1 MPFASPHGLF
11 QLSKL
16 SVWWLRLGI
25 SIERIQPGHPQQN
38 GRHERM
44 HLTLKKEATR
54 PAGANF
60 LQQQAKFDAFVEEFN
75 GERPHEAL
83 AMRCPA
89 ELYTAS
95 PRRYT
100 GIPEPNYPFHDRTVI
115 VTSCGR
121 LCLPRKKINLSVTL
135 AGQAVGIKEVD
146 HGIWLVSFMD
156 YDLGYIDLEEKT
168 LQPLENPFGPKVLP
182 MS

>member
-1 MPFASPHGLF
+1 MTTQA
-11 QLSKL
+11 
-16 SVWWLRLGI
+16 
-25 SIERIQPGHPQQN
+25 N

-60 LQQQAKFDAFVEEFN
+60 LQQQAKFDDFIAEFN
-75 GERPHEAL
+75 NERPHEAL
-83 AMRCPA
+83 EMKYPA
-89 ELYTAS
+89 EIYMPSVRA
-95 PRRYT
+95 YQ
-100 GIPEPNYPFHDRTVI
+100 GIPEPYYPFHDKTVM

-121 LCLPRKKINLSVTL
+121 LCLYRKKINLSLSL

-146 HGIWLVSFMD
+146 NGIWLVSFMD

-168 LQPLENPFGPKVLP
+168 LQPLNNPFGPKVLP